1 MRVPLFFTLSYLIVA
16 VWAAG
21 YAGCLERVWLY
32 QAYLIDEL
40 NHEADRTVGYKCA
53 KWDQPKKVCIDNNWK
68 ACKQDKTDKRCR
80 FIDLIFNTGKLQ
92 SKNPDWEVKHAD
104 GSINVEETAKECVS
118 RYTDKTKYHNCYG
131 TVFNFPG
138 YTTLKGSSGEWND
151 FVKKLGD
158 VVAKTA
164 QSKKTD
170 ANKKLFEHFDAT
182 MENILIARA
191 GDHGKY
197 AIPLAEADLQA
208 HNVVKKDLGVDP
220 LSTKVPPEH
229 WFAVD
234 WPETKLRAMGNDD
247 LYGKISRYHNRMYGT
262 GEVGDDTKNEK
273 KAKDHNDVINS
284 YKQLQAKL
292 ATCT

>member
-1 MRVPLFFTLSYLIVA
+1 MATS
-16 VWAAG
+16 
-21 YAGCLERVWLY
+21 
-32 QAYLIDEL
+32 
-40 NHEADRTVGYKCA
+40 
-53 KWDQPKKVCIDNNWK
+53 NNWE

-92 SKNPDWEVKHAD
+92 GKNPDWEVKHAD
-104 GSINVEETAKECVS
+104 CSINVEETAKECVS

-138 YTTLKGSSGEWND
+138 YTALKGSSGEWND

-158 VVAKTA
+158 AVAKTA

-182 MENILIARA
+182 PENILTARA

-197 AIPLAEADLQA
+197 AIPLAEADFQA
-208 HNVVKKDLGVDP
+208 HNV
-220 LSTKVPPEH
+220 
-229 WFAVD
+229 
-234 WPETKLRAMGNDD
+234 PETKLRAIGNDD
-247 LYGKISRYHNRMYGT
+247 LYGKISRYYNRMYGT
-262 GEVGDDTKNEK
+262 GEVSKDPKNEK
-273 KAKDHNDVINS
+273 KAKDHNDVINA
-284 YKQLQAKL
+284 YKQVQAKL